1 MISEADTTQASVWPG
16 DVRTGPGA
24 MGNITIDCVVL
35 GFHQGRIKVL
45 TVEYGEG
52 NHAGMLALP
61 GGWVHHDES
70 IDDAAARHLKE
81 LTGVEQVYLEQ
92 LRAFGDVQRVG
103 DRRIITIAYY
113 VLVQEDSF
121 KLIAG
126 NTTSDVRWRNVDEPS
141 DLIFDH
147 REILNC
153 ALKSL
158 RHKVRHEPIGFNL
171 LPQKFT
177 LLQLQEL
184 YEAILNVKLDKPNFR
199 RKMMKMKLL
208 MPCGEKQQNVAHR
221 AAELYRFDET
231 VYKDLCEQGFNFEV

>member
-1 MISEADTTQASVWPG
+1 MISEAENSQTYAWHG

-24 MGNITIDCVVL
+24 MGNITIDCVVM
-35 GFHQGRIKVL
+35 GFHKGRLKVL

-52 NHAGMLALP
+52 PHSGLWALP
-61 GGWVHHDES
+61 GGWVRHDES
-70 IDDAAARHLKE
+70 IDEAAVRHLKD
-81 LTGVEQVYLEQ
+81 LTGVEQVFLEQ
-92 LRAFGDVQRVG
+92 LRAFGDVGRVHE
-103 DRRIITIAYY
+103 RRIITVAYY
-113 VLVQEDSF
+113 ALIREEDF
-121 KLIAG
+121 ELLAG
-126 NTTSDVRWRNVDEPS
+126 NTASDVKWRDLDEPRE
-141 DLIFDH
+141 LIFDH
-147 REILNC
+147 EQILKY

-184 YEAILNVKLDKPNFR
+184 YEAVLGLKLDKPNFR

-221 AAELYRFDET
+221 AAELYRFDEE
-231 VYKDLCEQGFNFEV
+231 VYRDLREQGFNFEV

>member
-1 MISEADTTQASVWPG
+1 MISEAENSQDCAWPG

-24 MGNITIDCVVL
+24 MGNLTIDCVVL
-35 GFHQGRIKVL
+35 GLHQGRLKVL
-45 TVEYGEG
+45 TVEYGQG
-52 NHAGMLALP
+52 PHAGLWALP

-70 IDDAAARHLKE
+70 IDGAAARHLKD
-81 LTGVEQVYLEQ
+81 LTGLEHIYLEQ
-92 LRAFGDVQRVG
+92 MRAFGEVSRVE

-113 VLVQEDSF
+113 ALIREEDF
-121 KLIAG
+121 ELMVG
-126 NTTSDVRWRNVDEPS
+126 NTTSDVKWRDLDEPRS
-141 DLIFDH
+141 LLFDH
-147 REILNC
+147 ESILNH
-153 ALKSL
+153 AIKSL

-184 YEAILNVKLDKPNFR
+184 YEAILGVKLDKPNFR

-221 AAELYRFDET
+221 AAELYRFDEA
-231 VYKDLCEQGFNFEV
+231 VYHDLCEQGFTFEV